1 MVVVTEPSKEFV
13 TTTATGVENVDIG
26 VIVTVVLVVDCVW
39 ERTVVTAEVHGV
51 DDDGWPSE
59 VMVDD
64 GRGVDDDVELSEP
77 VLVVELESEVDGRVE
92 VVVGFGGD
100 VLLVVLVVVE
110 VVVRVVVVVPVL
122 VGLVVVG
129 DVPVLVGLP
138 SPSPL
143 VGGFLVVEV
152 GAGLDIDEDVP
163 VDDGGG

>member
-39 ERTVVTAEVHGV
+39 ERTVVT
-51 DDDGWPSE
+51 E

>member
-39 ERTVVTAEVHGV
+39 ERTVVT
-51 DDDGWPSE
+51 E

-92 VVVGFGGD
+92 VVVGFGGG